1 MAPLVSHAKIL
12 APIPRG
18 NRRLAP
24 APPAAGGFL
33 RALFPSR
40 RSRPPPE
47 KDELLRLIA
56 DQRRGLDTQSDPS
69 RLADIVS
76 CIDALAAAAPGS
88 DADKLSGTWRLLWTT
103 EHEQLFI
110 VRNAPFFRTAA
121 GDVLQVIDVPGGAL
135 NNVITFPPSG
145 AFVVNGSIEIQP
157 PQRVYTRYVEREQ
170 LGGPVSA
177 LWERMGSDSILLL
190 PPWNAGRIC
199 SAMRR
204 EFNLPCLN
212 FPGSSRS
219 RTTYG
224 EALGGQALPD
234 QVLEPLQRIEGK
246 GSPCEKGRSMTLPCV
261 VICDLVSH
269 GHRPDGSQQSS
280 TKSSKTR
287 RTEPA
292 GGRG

>member
-47 KDELLRLIA
+47 KDELLRLIS

-76 CIDALAAAAPGS
+76 CIDALAAAAPGSDTVS

-157 PQRVYTRYVEREQ
+157 PQRVNFRQASSSFLFTRAMLRGSNWEVPFPPFGKGWFDTVYLDDDIRVAKDIRGDYLVVERA
-170 LGGPVSA
+170 PYS
-177 LWERMGSDSILLL
+177 
-190 PPWNAGRIC
+190 WNG
-199 SAMRR
+199 
-204 EFNLPCLN
+204 
-212 FPGSSRS
+212 
-219 RTTYG
+219 
-224 EALGGQALPD
+224 
-234 QVLEPLQRIEGK
+234 
-246 GSPCEKGRSMTLPCV
+246 
-261 VICDLVSH
+261 
-269 GHRPDGSQQSS
+269 
-280 TKSSKTR
+280 
-287 RTEPA
+287 
-292 GGRG
+292 

>member
-47 KDELLRLIA
+47 KDELLRLIS

-76 CIDALAAAAPGS
+76 CIDALAAAAPGSDTVS

-121 GDVLQVIDVPGGAL
+121 GDVLQ
-135 NNVITFPPSG
+135 
-145 AFVVNGSIEIQP
+145 
-157 PQRVYTRYVEREQ
+157 VYTRYVEREQ

-212 FPGSSRS
+212 FPGKILLNTWFNFCCIVNAPCHLRKTTAGSSRS

-269 GHRPDGSQQSS
+269 GQ
-280 TKSSKTR
+280 
-287 RTEPA
+287 
-292 GGRG
+292 

>member
-88 DADKLSGTWRLLWTT
+88 DTVSDADKLSGTWRLLWTT
-103 EHEQLFI
+103 EQEQLFI

-177 LWERMGSDSILLL
+177 LWERM
-190 PPWNAGRIC
+190 
-199 SAMRR
+199 
-204 EFNLPCLN
+204 
-212 FPGSSRS
+212 
-219 RTTYG
+219 
-224 EALGGQALPD
+224 ALPD

-269 GHRPDGSQQSS
+269 GHRPTGSQQSS

>member
-1 MAPLVSHAKIL
+1 MAPLVSHAQIL

-24 APPAAGGFL
+24 ARPPAAGGFL

-40 RSRPPPE
+40 RSRPPPA

-56 DQRRGLDTQSDPS
+56 DQHRGLDTQSDPS

-76 CIDALAAAAPGS
+76 CIDALAASAPGDDTVS
-88 DADKLSGTWRLLWTT
+88 DANKLSGTWRLLWTT
-103 EHEQLFI
+103 EQEQLFI

-170 LGGPVSA
+170 LGGSFSA
-177 LWERMGSDSILLL
+177 LWERM
-190 PPWNAGRIC
+190 
-199 SAMRR
+199 
-204 EFNLPCLN
+204 
-212 FPGSSRS
+212 
-219 RTTYG
+219 
-224 EALGGQALPD
+224 
-234 QVLEPLQRIEGK
+234 VLKSQSNNIWPSLTKHWSHFK
-246 GSPCEKGRSMTLPCV
+246 GM
-261 VICDLVSH
+261 
-269 GHRPDGSQQSS
+269 
-280 TKSSKTR
+280 
-287 RTEPA
+287 
-292 GGRG
+292 